1 MTWGMSPS
9 YLFRTFLSGT
19 PLTEAGKLLLLLT
32 TPQTRGKEKAV
43 LKAKTMVNAVRQQGQ
58 DK

>member
-1 MTWGMSPS
+1 MTWDMSPS
-9 YLFRTFLSGT
+9 YLVRTFLSGT
-19 PLTEAGKLLLLLT
+19 LLTEAGKLLLLLI

-43 LKAKTMVNAVRQQGQ
+43 LKAETMVNAVHQQGQ